1 MGTVHAKHNFK
12 VEKVVGVQMYL
23 SGINTHTYT
32 EYIYMYRLLTTIRGW
47 ERINSMY
54 IL

>member
-32 EYIYMYRLLTTIRGW
+32 EYIYVQVINYNQRLG
-47 ERINSMY
+47 ENK
-54 IL
+54 